1 MDASLVS
8 RREDRSLRVVE
19 WDVSMARKREVA
31 SLTAAVIAVVWAT
44 EVASMVGRL
53 DTGCDPIS

>member
-1 MDASLVS
+1 MS